1 MIKGLSISDHIK
13 YLQKLKHDLKYDRK
27 TPLRKKDKIKQDLMN
42 YEKNMED
49 MEVCIGQLL

>member
-27 TPLRKKDKIKQDLMN
+27 TPLRKKDKIKS
-42 YEKNMED
+42 
-49 MEVCIGQLL
+49 